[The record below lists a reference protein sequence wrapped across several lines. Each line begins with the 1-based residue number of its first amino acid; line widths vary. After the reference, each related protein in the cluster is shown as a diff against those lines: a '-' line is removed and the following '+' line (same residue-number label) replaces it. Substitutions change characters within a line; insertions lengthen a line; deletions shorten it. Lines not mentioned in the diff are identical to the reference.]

1 MSSTKEQ
8 IANIRVRME
17 KAIDDLRKELAT
29 IRTGRA
35 SISILDS
42 ITVDYYGTPTPI
54 NQAAQLGTPDATL
67 ITVQPYDV
75 SLVGPIE
82 KAIRASDLGLNPSND
97 GRLIRIPI
105 PPLTEERRKTLAKH
119 VHTVLE
125 DHRTAVRNIRRDGN
139 DHVKKMLKDKAIS
152 EDEEKKSL
160 EEIQKL
166 TDDHIRK
173 LEDVA
178 KAKEAEIMKV

>member
-1 MSSTKEQ
+1 MGSKEE
-8 IANIRVRME
+8 IAQARNRME
-17 KAIDDLRKELAT
+17 KAIEDLKKELAT

-42 ITVDYYGTPTPI
+42 IQVDYYGTPTPI
-54 NQAAQLGTPDATL
+54 NQVAQMGTPDATL
-67 ITVQPYDV
+67 ITVQPYDA
-75 SLVGPIE
+75 SLVGPVE

-119 VHTVLE
+119 VHKVLE

-139 DHVKKMLKDKAIS
+139 EFMKKQLKEKLIS

-160 EEIQKL
+160 DEVQKL
-166 TDDHIRK
+166 TDEFIHK
-173 LEDVA
+173 LENVA
-178 KAKEAEIMKV
+178 LTKEQEILK

>member
-1 MSSTKEQ
+1 MSTTKEQ
-8 IANIRVRME
+8 ISQVRIRME
-17 KAIDDLRKELAT
+17 KAVEDLRKELAT

-42 ITVDYYGTPTPI
+42 IMVDYYGTPTPI

-97 GRLIRIPI
+97 GRLIRIPV

-139 DHVKKMLKDKAIS
+139 DHVKKMFKDKTIS

-160 EEIQKL
+160 DEIQKL
-166 TDDHIRK
+166 TDDFIKK
-173 LEDVA
+173 LEEVA
-178 KAKEAEIMKV
+178 RTKEAEIMKV

>member
-1 MSSTKEQ
+1 MSTSKEE
-8 IANIRVRME
+8 IAQARNRME
-17 KAIDDLRKELAT
+17 KAVEDLRRELAT

-42 ITVDYYGTPTPI
+42 ILVDYYGVPTPI
-54 NQAAQLGTPDATL
+54 NQVAQLGTPDATL

-75 SLVGPIE
+75 SLVGPVE

-119 VHTVLE
+119 VHKVLE

-139 DHVKKMLKDKAIS
+139 DHLKKMLKDKTIS
-152 EDEEKKSL
+152 EDDEKKGL
-160 EEIQKL
+160 DEIQKL
-166 TDDHIRK
+166 TDDFIKK

-178 KAKEAEIMKV
+178 RAKETEIMKV